1 MVKNL
6 PLITTSNAERIM
18 RKIES
23 YQLIKRG
30 LLMTPLL
37 IGNAYAG
44 ENATYTF
51 DLPAQPLS
59 ATLDSVAQSAHTKL
73 IYSDATVKSVRA
85 APVKGKYTAQQALNI
100 ALGKSGLNY
109 KVVDK
114 TLITVTGKP
123 AASPSS
129 EITLKPMTVVGKPSK
144 IPTIPITQAIKLP
157 TPARPPKLIR
167 RLWRLPTRYPW

>member
-129 EITLKPMTVVGKPSK
+129 
-144 IPTIPITQAIKLP
+144 
-157 TPARPPKLIR
+157 ARSSAVRAK
-167 RLWRLPTRYPW
+167 W